1 MLNAKHYQLF
11 LNILLSLLHMQD
23 NNMRE
28 SIKPDRMWSLM
39 LIYLG
44 RVELYKSLEYQF
56 SISLNSISY
65 IINQVVP
72 QTIVILGREF

>member
-1 MLNAKHYQLF
+1 
-11 LNILLSLLHMQD
+11 MQD
-23 NNMRE
+23 NNMGD